1 MVKVRVTFTCLLL
14 LASAMVFGQ
23 ASEKIAVTFDEL
35 YDEPYSINKLFIA
48 FQPLYGEIFAT
59 NVNAGYGLEAQYF
72 HKNKF
77 NIKGQFRKSY
87 SSKFMD
93 FNREI
98 ALRNS
103 TVSITPEIFNYFEFG
118 GTYHIKDFDES
129 STAKI
134 FLHRKKMA
142 KTKWSATVANYAEV
156 PSKLR
161 KIYGARLGTVIWDAT
176 ADINRTLEKQGLTYA
191 DLVNSEGTSLPAT
204 YVDGNGETQDMQAF
218 ANLYATNVYV
228 GGSLTWIRNIA
239 VSFDQYDAAVD
250 DGIFNVYFDVL
261 FAPSVKLDPVSYNGF
276 DYSTS
281 AIKLNKIGV
290 RAGFEGKYNR
300 TLGWSYGGEVG
311 YRPSV
316 DGRGFFAVFKIAFPV
331 FSSNLDN
338 KVEAFQK

>member
-1 MVKVRVTFTCLLL
+1 MVKVRVTVTCLLIWSWAL
-14 LASAMVFGQ
+14 VFGQ
-23 ASEKIAVTFDEL
+23 ATEKVAVTFDEL

-59 NVNAGYGLEAQYF
+59 NVNAGYGLEAQYY

-87 SSKFMD
+87 SSKFLD
-93 FNREI
+93 FNREN

-103 TVSITPEIFNYFEFG
+103 TVSNVPEVFNYFEFG
-118 GTYHIKDFDES
+118 GTYNIKDFDEN

-134 FLHRKKMA
+134 FLHQKKIPRS
-142 KTKWSATVANYAEV
+142 KWASTVATYAEV

-176 ADINRTLEKQGLTYA
+176 ADINRTLEKQGLTFA
-191 DLVNSEGTSLPAT
+191 NLVNSEENSLETIA
-204 YVDGNGETQDMQAF
+204 NGADIQAF
-218 ANLYATNVYV
+218 SNLYATNVYV
-228 GGSLTWIRNIA
+228 GASLTWIRNIA
-239 VSFDQYDAAVD
+239 VSFDKYDDAVD
-250 DGIFNVYFDVL
+250 DGIFNVYLDVM
-261 FAPSVKLDPVSYNGF
+261 FAPALKLDPINYQGF
-276 DYSTS
+276 DFSTEP
-281 AIKLNKIGV
+281 IKLNKIGV

-300 TLGWSYGGEVG
+300 TLGWSYGGELG

-316 DGRGFFAVFKIAFPV
+316 DGRGFFAMFKIAFPV

>member
-1 MVKVRVTFTCLLL
+1 MVSTRVTLVGILWLTAGIAFSQ
-14 LASAMVFGQ
+14 SA
-23 ASEKIAVTFDEL
+23 EKIAVTFDEL
-35 YDEPYSINKLFIA
+35 YDEPYSINKLFVA

-59 NVNAGYGLEAQYF
+59 NVNAGYGVEAQYY

-87 SSKFMD
+87 SSKFLD
-93 FNREI
+93 FNRET

-103 TVSITPEIFNYFEFG
+103 TVQNTPEVFNYFEFG
-118 GTYHIKDFDES
+118 GTYHIKDFDET

-134 FLHRKKMA
+134 FLHQKK
-142 KTKWSATVANYAEV
+142 TPRNKWASTIASYAEV

-176 ADINRTLEKQGLTYA
+176 ADINRTLDKQGLTFA
-191 DLVNSEGTSLPAT
+191 NLVNNEGNSLETVA
-204 YVDGNGETQDMQAF
+204 NGAAIQAF
-218 ANLYATNVYV
+218 SNLYATNVYI

-239 VSFDQYDAAVD
+239 VSFDQYDDAVD
-250 DGIFNVYFDVL
+250 DGIFNLYLDVM
-261 FAPSVKLDPVSYNGF
+261 FAPALKLDPINYQGF
-276 DYSTS
+276 DFSTEPV
-281 AIKLNKIGV
+281 KLNKIGV

-300 TLGWSYGGEVG
+300 TLGWSYGGELG
-311 YRPSV
+311 YRPSL
-316 DGRGFFAVFKIAFPV
+316 DGRGFFAMFKIAFPV

>member
-1 MVKVRVTFTCLLL
+1 MVNVRTLTCLLL
-14 LASAMVFGQ
+14 LSPIMVFSQ
-23 ASEKIAVTFDEL
+23 TTEKVAVTFDEL

-48 FQPLYGEIFAT
+48 FQPLYGEVFAT
-59 NVNAGYGLEAQYF
+59 NVNAGYGVEAQYF

-93 FNREI
+93 FNREN

-103 TVSITPEIFNYFEFG
+103 TVTITPEVFNYFEFG
-118 GTYHIKDFDES
+118 GTYHVKDFEEA
-129 STAKI
+129 STTKI
-134 FLHRKKMA
+134 FLHRKKIPSTRWA
-142 KTKWSATVANYAEV
+142 ATVASYAEV
-156 PSKLR
+156 SSKLR

-176 ADINRTLEKQGLTYA
+176 ADINRTLAKQGLAYA
-191 DLVNSEGTSLPAT
+191 NLVDNQGNSLPET

-218 ANLYATNVYV
+218 SNLYATNVYV

-239 VSFDQYDAAVD
+239 VSFDKFDDGVD

-261 FAPSVKLDPVSYNGF
+261 FAPSIKLDPVSYNGV
-276 DYSTS
+276 DYSTD

-300 TLGWSYGGEVG
+300 TLGWSYGGELG
-311 YRPSV
+311 YRPSL

-338 KVEAFQK
+338 KVEAFKK